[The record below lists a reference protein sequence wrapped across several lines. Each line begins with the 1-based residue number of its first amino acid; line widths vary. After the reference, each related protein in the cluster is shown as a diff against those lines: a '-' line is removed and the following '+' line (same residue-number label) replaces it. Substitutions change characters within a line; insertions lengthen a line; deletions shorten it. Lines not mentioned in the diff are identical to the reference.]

1 MNIDASLREVLGYGL
16 GGVAAVA
23 TFHLHIGFHGWR
35 TRRAVLALRSRVAQL
50 EKSIME
56 AEEIQKQLEAL
67 GELAK
72 QAWPIVQDLA
82 RKLAALKGAE
92 AAKTVN
98 TLDDALA
105 AFTEKK

>member
-23 TFHLHIGFHGWR
+23 SFHLHIGLNGWR
-35 TRRAVLALRSRVAQL
+35 ARRAAQALHNRVAQL
-50 EKSIME
+50 EKTME
-56 AEEIQKQLEAL
+56 ADEIQKQLEAL
-67 GELAK
+67 GDLAK

-92 AAKTVN
+92 AAKKVN

-105 AFTEKK
+105 AFAEKK